1 MPVVFYVDPKLVA
14 DSENDG
20 LNTITLSYTFYP
32 VRDPAP
38 KPLAASEPDKPKG
51 NL

>member
-1 MPVVFYVDPKLVA
+1 MATTNTLTTSPA
-14 DSENDG
+14 DAENDR

-38 KPLAASEPDKPKG
+38 KPLASGEADKRKG
-51 NL
+51 AL